1 MKKIKSLVDLIGNT
15 PIVQAKNLDTGK
27 CNLFLKMESLNP
39 GSSIKDRV
47 ALRIIEDAEAQG
59 KLKKG
64 STVVEATAGN
74 TGLGLA
80 LIALLKG
87 YKSKVI
93 ILDKMNHNKI
103 LHLKSLGAEVI
114 LARSDVG
121 PDSPEHYVNVAKEV
135 ANNTPDSFMANQF
148 TNMSNPQAH
157 EYSTGPEILD
167 QMSNDVDAVVCGVGT
182 GGTISGLGKFFSEH
196 SPKTE
201 MVLADPKGS
210 IVKDAVENKPLKK
223 ADYSWLVEGIGE
235 DFIPDTLELKYI
247 KKAYEVTNEEAFSM
261 IRELALKEG
270 ILGGSSSGT
279 LISAAIKYCKDQNKE
294 KNVVTFVCDNG
305 EKYLNTAYNEEWLK
319 ENFHLWLVIEV
330 SKKEHKSD
338 NINRAN
344 QQSEESID
352 YDFKL
357 KLNHYKEV
365 SDLYLRDD
373 FKISFKN
380 LNYKNELVERRKKL

>member
-1 MKKIKSLVDLIGNT
+1 
-15 PIVQAKNLDTGK
+15 
-27 CNLFLKMESLNP
+27 MESLNP

-87 YKSKVI
+87 YKSKVV

-135 ANNTPDSFMANQF
+135 AKNTPDSFMANQF
-148 TNMSNPQAH
+148 TNKSNPQAH

-235 DFIPDTLELKYI
+235 DFIPETLELKYI

-279 LISAAIKYCKDQNKE
+279 LISAAIKYCKDQDKE

-319 ENFHLWLVIEV
+319 E
-330 SKKEHKSD
+330 
-338 NINRAN
+338 
-344 QQSEESID
+344 
-352 YDFKL
+352 
-357 KLNHYKEV
+357 
-365 SDLYLRDD
+365 
-373 FKISFKN
+373 
-380 LNYKNELVERRKKL
+380 KKLI

>member
-1 MKKIKSLVDLIGNT
+1 MEKVKSLVDLIGNT

-87 YKSKVI
+87 YKSKVV

-167 QMSNDVDAVVCGVGT
+167 QMNNDVDAVVCGVGT

-235 DFIPDTLELKYI
+235 DFIPETLELKYI

-279 LISAAIKYCKDQNKE
+279 LISAAIKYCKDQDKE

-319 ENFHLWLVIEV
+319 E
-330 SKKEHKSD
+330 
-338 NINRAN
+338 
-344 QQSEESID
+344 
-352 YDFKL
+352 
-357 KLNHYKEV
+357 
-365 SDLYLRDD
+365 
-373 FKISFKN
+373 KN
-380 LNYKNELVERRKKL
+380 LI

>member
-1 MKKIKSLVDLIGNT
+1 MKKISSLIDLIGNT

-27 CNLFLKMESLNP
+27 CNLFLKMENLNP

-47 ALRIIEDAEAQG
+47 ALKIIEDAESQG
-59 KLKKG
+59 KLFKG
-64 STVVEATAGN
+64 STVIEATAGN

-87 YKSKVI
+87 YKSKVV

-121 PDSPEHYVNVAKEV
+121 PESPEHYVNVAKKIAEE
-135 ANNTPDSFMANQF
+135 TPNSFMANQF
-148 TNMSNPQAH
+148 TNKSNPLAH
-157 EYSTGPEILD
+157 QYSTGPEILS
-167 QMSNDVDAVVCGVGT
+167 QMNNDVDAVVCGVGT
-182 GGTISGLGKFFSEH
+182 GGTISGLGKFFAEH
-196 SPKTE
+196 NPQTE

-235 DFIPDTLELKYI
+235 DFIPDTLDLKYI

-279 LISAAIKYCKDQNKE
+279 LISAAIKYCKDQDVE

-319 ENFHLWLVIEV
+319 E
-330 SKKEHKSD
+330 
-338 NINRAN
+338 
-344 QQSEESID
+344 
-352 YDFKL
+352 
-357 KLNHYKEV
+357 
-365 SDLYLRDD
+365 
-373 FKISFKN
+373 KN
-380 LNYKNELVERRKKL
+380 LI

>member
-87 YKSKVI
+87 YKSKVV

-167 QMSNDVDAVVCGVGT
+167 QMNNDVDAVVCGVGT

-210 IVKDAVENKPLKK
+210 IVKDL
-223 ADYSWLVEGIGE
+223 S
-235 DFIPDTLELKYI
+235 
-247 KKAYEVTNEEAFSM
+247 
-261 IRELALKEG
+261 
-270 ILGGSSSGT
+270 
-279 LISAAIKYCKDQNKE
+279 LIHI
-294 KNVVTFVCDNG
+294 
-305 EKYLNTAYNEEWLK
+305 
-319 ENFHLWLVIEV
+319 
-330 SKKEHKSD
+330 
-338 NINRAN
+338 
-344 QQSEESID
+344 
-352 YDFKL
+352 
-357 KLNHYKEV
+357 
-365 SDLYLRDD
+365 
-373 FKISFKN
+373 
-380 LNYKNELVERRKKL
+380 

>member
-87 YKSKVI
+87 YKSKVV

-135 ANNTPDSFMANQF
+135 ANNTPNSFMANQF
-148 TNMSNPQAH
+148 TNMSNPKAH

-167 QMSNDVDAVVCGVGT
+167 QMSNDVDAVVRGVGT

-235 DFIPDTLELKYI
+235 DFIPETLELKYI

-279 LISAAIKYCKDQNKE
+279 LISAAIKYCKDQDKE

-319 ENFHLWLVIEV
+319 E
-330 SKKEHKSD
+330 
-338 NINRAN
+338 
-344 QQSEESID
+344 
-352 YDFKL
+352 
-357 KLNHYKEV
+357 
-365 SDLYLRDD
+365 
-373 FKISFKN
+373 KN
-380 LNYKNELVERRKKL
+380 LI

>member
-1 MKKIKSLVDLIGNT
+1 MKKIKSLVDLICNT

-87 YKSKVI
+87 YKSKVV

-157 EYSTGPEILD
+157 EYSTG
-167 QMSNDVDAVVCGVGT
+167 
-182 GGTISGLGKFFSEH
+182 GTISGLGKFFSEH

-235 DFIPDTLELKYI
+235 DFTPDTLELKYI

-279 LISAAIKYCKDQNKE
+279 LISAAIKYCKDQDKE

-305 EKYLNTAYNEEWLK
+305 EKYLNTAYNE
-319 ENFHLWLVIEV
+319 
-330 SKKEHKSD
+330 
-338 NINRAN
+338 
-344 QQSEESID
+344 
-352 YDFKL
+352 
-357 KLNHYKEV
+357 
-365 SDLYLRDD
+365 
-373 FKISFKN
+373 
-380 LNYKNELVERRKKL
+380 

>member
-93 ILDKMNHNKI
+93 ILHKMNHNKI

-121 PDSPEHYVNVAKEV
+121 PDSPEHYVNCLLY
-135 ANNTPDSFMANQF
+135 TSPS
-148 TNMSNPQAH
+148 PR
-157 EYSTGPEILD
+157 
-167 QMSNDVDAVVCGVGT
+167 DA
-182 GGTISGLGKFFSEH
+182 
-196 SPKTE
+196 
-201 MVLADPKGS
+201 
-210 IVKDAVENKPLKK
+210 
-223 ADYSWLVEGIGE
+223 
-235 DFIPDTLELKYI
+235 TL
-247 KKAYEVTNEEAFSM
+247 SRM
-261 IRELALKEG
+261 P
-270 ILGGSSSGT
+270 SS
-279 LISAAIKYCKDQNKE
+279 A
-294 KNVVTFVCDNG
+294 
-305 EKYLNTAYNEEWLK
+305 
-319 ENFHLWLVIEV
+319 
-330 SKKEHKSD
+330 
-338 NINRAN
+338 
-344 QQSEESID
+344 
-352 YDFKL
+352 
-357 KLNHYKEV
+357 
-365 SDLYLRDD
+365 
-373 FKISFKN
+373 
-380 LNYKNELVERRKKL
+380 